1 MTQFFNGLSKGFSGG
16 IRNLPQVFRA
26 LLGLP
31 RQIIEFIRLL
41 FQLLRRRRRREGEC
55 EEEIRVPADTYKR
68 ADPLLYSQSFLMKM
82 GLAVTW
88 DNPDIQLYRDGSPV
102 SSSQLEPG
110 REYEVVVQVWNNS
123 YDAPAAGLAVFLSFL
138 SFGVGTVSTF
148 IGKTLIDLGVK
159 GSSLCPAFAHFT
171 WRTPDTPGHYCLQA
185 RLDWP
190 DDANPDNNLGQENTN
205 VAKLQ
210 SPAHF
215 LFRLRN
221 RAAVE
226 RRFIFEADDYRLPE
240 PEPCP
245 PPEQEQDDRRRPPS
259 RLEESRQRWAK
270 ALQEQ
275 GYGLFRPADDWSIH
289 IEPEKEVL
297 APFEEIDVRVSIEPR
312 SPGFSGRKAF
322 NINAFS
328 IGLREAKVFEG
339 GVTLIVET

>member
-1 MTQFFNGLSKGFSGG
+1 MTQLLSGLLKGFFGG
-16 IRNLPQVFRA
+16 IRSLPELFRA

-68 ADPLLYSQSFLMKM
+68 ADPLLYSQSYLMKM

-88 DNPDIQLYRDGSPV
+88 DNPDIQLYQNGSPV
-102 SSSQLEPG
+102 SSSQLEAG
-110 REYEVVVQVWNNS
+110 REYEVVVRVWNNS
-123 YDAPAAGLAVFLSFL
+123 YDAPAAGLAVFLSYL

-159 GSSLCPAFAHFT
+159 GSSLCPAFAHFI
-171 WRTPDTPGHYCLQA
+171 WKTPETPGHYCLQA
-185 RLDWP
+185 QLDWP

-215 LFRLRN
+215 RFRVRN

-226 RRFIFEADDYRLPE
+226 RRFVFEADDYALPE
-240 PEPCP
+240 LELCP
-245 PPEQEQDDRRRPPS
+245 PPEQEDRRPPT

-270 ALQEQ
+270 ALKEQ
-275 GYGLFRPADDWSIH
+275 GYGLFRPSDDWSIR

-312 SPGFSGRKAF
+312 TPGFSGRKAF
-322 NINAFS
+322 NVNAFS
-328 IGLREAKVFEG
+328 IGPREAKVFEG
-339 GVTLIVET
+339 GVTLTVET